1 MAKNQ
6 MKKMLVAAF
15 FVSLLLTGLNSGAE
29 SIYRRSRDK
38 GAATLFG
45 DFKARHVGDIVT
57 ILVVENNSAS
67 ESSTVDTDKSHGF
80 DFSLSKLFGIE
91 QDLFGSTDGSL
102 SNTASFQGSNNFAGD
117 ARTTNQGQVSA
128 QLTAEVKEVLP
139 NGNLLIEGRR
149 AIYFNKEEKHIVLSG
164 VIRPQD
170 ISSGNTIQ
178 STFIADATIKLE
190 GFGEVTK
197 QSQPGLLSKI
207 LNLIPI
213 F

>member
-1 MAKNQ
+1 MGKNQ

-117 ARTTNQGQVSA
+117 ARTTNQGQV
-128 QLTAEVKEVLP
+128 P